1 MFLQTATPSSGDSG
15 TCGDVATG
23 TDVGKSF
30 GSRRKIRPLVMK
42 HLTKESTAISEG
54 DKGNGSMERG
64 TEEEEEEEEG
74 CEAIRNDKPLS
85 LAFLST
91 QNLWKI
97 QHIPFDQRIV
107 VSF

>member
-1 MFLQTATPSSGDSG
+1 M
-15 TCGDVATG
+15 
-23 TDVGKSF
+23 GKCL
-30 GSRRKIRPLVMK
+30 GSRRKIRPLVVK
-42 HLTKESTAISEG
+42 HLTFQHEESAAISEG
-54 DKGNGSMERG
+54 DKGNESMESG
-64 TEEEEEEEEG
+64 TEEEEEEG